1 MNGNL
6 SMQNQ
11 NIIEISNLVFA
22 YKEKIILNISDFK
35 MKKKEK
41 VFLFGPSGSGKSTFL
56 EVISGL
62 KVAQKGQIKI
72 LNEDIALLSEKSR
85 DKFRGHNLAFIFQ
98 NFNLIPYLNVK
109 ENICLAKELLDKKQ
123 NNLLFKKI
131 TLRLGLDNLLEKNVL
146 ELSVGQQQRVAAA
159 RSLYSEPKLILA
171 DEPTSSLDYDHRER
185 FLKLLFDLS
194 DEIDASVLFVSH
206 DRSVEK
212 LFDRSFSLADM
223 NSILM

>member
-1 MNGNL
+1 
-6 SMQNQ
+6 MQNQ

>member
-1 MNGNL
+1 
-6 SMQNQ
+6 MQNQ

-35 MKKKEK
+35 MKKNEK
-41 VFLFGPSGSGKSTFL
+41 VFLYGPSGSGKSTFL

-72 LNEDIALLSEKSR
+72 LNEDITLLSEKLR

-109 ENICLAKELLDKKQ
+109 ENIFLAKELLEKKQ